1 MVHARRACE
10 GCAIDR
16 TDIASW
22 HAARHV
28 LRVGAGAVSQ
38 GLVSIPV
45 SVPSAEDER
54 AALAAFC
61 TLRQTPEDINY
72 KLVWPADASCVKL
85 VTQFHAFAPDVSND
99 REARARIPGRAT
111 VRSARLMHPYC
122 RDGEHRVGV
131 VTQQAHCAP
140 TFVTCNPIAGLIST
154 ALVLPQGRRIAR
166 GYHGGSFER
175 LPSQARGPRYLQS
188 FSVLE
193 GPSLGHLTDGQ
204 IPATVAVRALEGNEA
219 ALAWGEAPFTV
230 PPSNPP

>member
-1 MVHARRACE
+1 MGLLQKASIQPPPNPSVALGSWAL
-10 GCAIDR
+10 IDLL
-16 TDIASW
+16 TWGGKGGGNGTGSLPPGW
-22 HAARHV
+22 
-28 LRVGAGAVSQ
+28 VGG
-38 GLVSIPV
+38 
-45 SVPSAEDER
+45 
-54 AALAAFC
+54 
-61 TLRQTPEDINY
+61 
-72 KLVWPADASCVKL
+72 
-85 VTQFHAFAPDVSND
+85 ND

-111 VRSARLMHPYC
+111 VRSARLRHPYC
-122 RDGEHRVGV
+122 RDGEHRVGAA
-131 VTQQAHCAP
+131 TQQAHCAP